1 MLKQLILGF
10 TLLLSAHFAFAID
23 CSKMNEQVEKQAV
36 PIVPRWGLVVQSK
49 QRVYFHSAPLADCK
63 IKGLFIIHGDSVTAY
78 DLYKDKAHQEWV
90 YVMYYSKRQDL
101 ENEMVEGWIK
111 LNEFKYMGTDSPM
124 TH

>member
-10 TLLLSAHFAFAID
+10 ALLLSVNSVFAID
-23 CSKMNEQVEKQAV
+23 CPKINKQVEKQAV
-36 PIVPRWGLVVQSK
+36 PVVPRWGLTVQSK
-49 QRVYFHSAPLADCK
+49 QRVYFHSAPLDACK

-78 DLYKDKAHQEWV
+78 DLYKDKTHQEWV

-101 ENEMVEGWIK
+101 ENEIVEGWIK
-111 LNEFKYMGTDSPM
+111 LKELKYMGTDSPM